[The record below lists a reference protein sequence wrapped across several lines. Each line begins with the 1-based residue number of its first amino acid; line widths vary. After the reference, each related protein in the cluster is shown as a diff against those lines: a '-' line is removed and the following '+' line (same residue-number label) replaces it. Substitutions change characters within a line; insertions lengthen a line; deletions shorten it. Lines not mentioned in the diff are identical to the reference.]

1 MAKKEYEVRI
11 TVEEFAGDEIQSQI
25 MKRTKSLKR
34 AQEYAEKLTK
44 CK

>member
-11 TVEEFAGDEIQSQI
+11 TVEEFAGAEVQSQI
-25 MKRTKSLKR
+25 IKRTKSLTK
-34 AQEYAEKLTK
+34 AKEYAKKLTK